1 MKTNKKVK
9 KITTSSVEQTAKN
22 MAFASRESNE
32 KINKYI
38 IQMEPFIISC
48 ANPYIAIAEQYR
60 DDMLNEARLA
70 FYEAIKKFDYDQNGF
85 YKYTKNAICISM
97 RAFLKNNTRLIKI
110 PSNRIEKYL
119 KIRKTSIE
127 MEKNGEEITEA
138 SLMKRCNIKSL
149 KTFRNALSSSR
160 VNNIVSYDNY
170 INPNDSTYERFYS
183 STENLEEDFCYKNE
197 IEELQK
203 KLSEYNFLDRY
214 IIENFYGLND
224 TKEKS
229 LSKIA
234 IELKIKESDIRKR
247 YKLIIN
253 KLKNE
258 LTHNSNYTVA

>member
-1 MKTNKKVK
+1 MKTNKKVNN
-9 KITTSSVEQTAKN
+9 TTTNSVEQTAKN
-22 MAFASRESNE
+22 MAFAALESNE

-38 IQMEPFIISC
+38 KEMEPFIISC

-70 FYEAIKKFDYDQNGF
+70 FYEAITRFDYEQNGF

-97 RAFLKNNTRLIKI
+97 RTFLKNNTRLIKI
-110 PSNRIEKYL
+110 PSNKIEKYL
-119 KIRKTSIE
+119 KIRKISIE
-127 MEKNGEEITEA
+127 MEKNGEDITEA
-138 SLMKRCNIKSL
+138 SLMKRCSIKSL

-170 INPNDSTYERFYS
+170 INSDNTYERFYS
-183 STENLEEDFCYKNE
+183 STEDLEEDFCYKNE

-203 KLSEYNFLDRY
+203 KLNEYNFLDRY

-224 TKEKS
+224 TKEKP

-234 IELKIKESDIRKR
+234 LELKIKESEIRKR